1 MARQQAKHPTELE
14 LEILKVLWKQGALS
28 GREVREALAKASR
41 DLTYTSVM
49 TVLGI
54 MEEKGCVRRKKQD
67 GNFQYSARLSEKVTT
82 RRMLEDV
89 VKRAYDGSVMAAM
102 VNLLET
108 GDIDAEEIKQ
118 LRKLLKD
125 KQTRSEIN
133 FKKW

>member
-1 MARQQAKHPTELE
+1 MARPQAKHPTELE
-14 LEILKVLWKQGALS
+14 LEILKVLWKQGALT
-28 GREVREALAKASR
+28 GREVREALAKSSR

-54 MEEKGCVRRKKQD
+54 MEEKGYVRRKKQD

-89 VKRAYDGSVMAAM
+89 IKRAYDGSVMAAV

-125 KQTRSEIN
+125 KPD
-133 FKKW
+133 